1 MGETWNAGLDTV
13 KYIYIIK
20 MNYVGIDKEDDEIYF
35 IDYLRAKG
43 KCVKKQKEYYDKLL
57 SKCKKYIDSSVDA
70 SLREKYIWLNNR
82 IKRSISKD
90 DLLQEE
96 YNKEKKEDGMNG
108 FIEWLELVREKKK
121 QMTELENDFGEI
133 QDIDSEGDYSLIDCK
148 KKRNEE

>member
-1 MGETWNAGLDTV
+1 M
-13 KYIYIIK
+13 
-20 MNYVGIDKEDDEIYF
+20 
-35 IDYLRAKG
+35 
-43 KCVKKQKEYYDKLL
+43 CKKQKEYYDKLL